1 MQVKMQ
7 SLTTATN
14 SIISMFALVVPRKEE
29 KKERWE
35 LVESS
40 YDYKQKEDDFFL
52 IVINIIPN
60 PT

>member
-29 KKERWE
+29 
-35 LVESS
+35 
-40 YDYKQKEDDFFL
+40 QKGR
-52 IVINIIPN
+52 
-60 PT
+60 